1 MDSFVQSGAL
11 RATINNVQLIE
22 LNTMR
27 PLLPHALD
35 QVRSSVYFS
44 FFVIDF
50 FFIIDRY
57 IAWKYQRRILLAVD
71 NPTHQFWM
79 PQTFDLINIA
89 HQTCDLAVFQ
99 ASHTQINMLEILLLF
114 YCFELSHN
122 IKHFGQNLYRKK

>member
-71 NPTHQFWM
+71 NPTHQF
-79 PQTFDLINIA
+79 
-89 HQTCDLAVFQ
+89 
-99 ASHTQINMLEILLLF
+99 
-114 YCFELSHN
+114 
-122 IKHFGQNLYRKK
+122 